1 MELEQDPDR
10 SRKYPYHIIICYCT
24 NQKLCFSYFYHTSS
38 CTPFPFS
45 PESNRGLYQNIKVRV
60 ATCSILPPQ
69 INQTNKNFITPIIIT
84 PLENQNAAARNRT
97 GGSSM
102 ATMNFTTKPQL
113 PNFGT
118 VGVVLCQYTTL

>member
-1 MELEQDPDR
+1 MSIQV
-10 SRKYPYHIIICYCT
+10 PY
-24 NQKLCFSYFYHTSS
+24 
-38 CTPFPFS
+38 
-45 PESNRGLYQNIKVRV
+45 RNIKVRV

-102 ATMNFTTKPQL
+102 ATMNFTTKPLELIWLLGDDRQRHMI
-113 PNFGT
+113 
-118 VGVVLCQYTTL
+118 